1 MEKWK
6 NQYRIPSA
14 RANWWDYSNNG
25 QYFITIC
32 THDRVHHFGE
42 IEKGK
47 LKMTAAGA
55 IAQGFW
61 HEIPRHFP
69 FVHLGEFVV
78 MPNHIHGIIII
89 ERPPVETLQ
98 CNVSM
103 VNGEIVPET
112 LQCNVS
118 TENPPKNEQLS
129 AISPKPGSLATIIR
143 SYKSICTK
151 TIRQV
156 LPHIGFE
163 WQERYW
169 DHIIRDE
176 TAFCNISNYIF
187 MNQEN
192 WEKDKFY
199 GHP

>member
-61 HEIPRHFP
+61 FEIPRHFP

-89 ERPPVETLQ
+89 ERTPVETLQ
-98 CNVSM
+98 CNVS
-103 VNGEIVPET
+103 T
-112 LQCNVS
+112 
-118 TENPPKNEQLS
+118 TPKNEQLS
-129 AISPKPGSLATIIR
+129 AISPKSRSLPTIIR

-156 LPHIGFE
+156 LPHIRFE

-176 TAFCNISNYIF
+176 TAFNNISNYIF
-187 MNQEN
+187 MNQAN
-192 WEKDKFY
+192 WEQDKFF
-199 GHP
+199 GKM